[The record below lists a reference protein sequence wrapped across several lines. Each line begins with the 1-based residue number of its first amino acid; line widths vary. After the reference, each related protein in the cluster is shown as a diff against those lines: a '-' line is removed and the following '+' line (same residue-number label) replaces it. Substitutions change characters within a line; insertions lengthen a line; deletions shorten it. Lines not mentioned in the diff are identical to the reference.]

1 MGCIATATNR
11 VMGDAMDA
19 HAVLEAYAAGALNAD
34 EAKRLACEVTGAAH
48 AALLTRLDAD
58 GDGEISMEEAEG
70 GARAAF
76 HAAEERVSRLCA
88 ALEPH
93 RATVFAIGGYLGT
106 FYGGNFPYT
115 ILFSSTFASTGW
127 PTLRPALDE
136 LAASYA
142 RGKRAF
148 RTNGAAL
155 RKAPAV
161 LRRLSAT
168 GVADAREAREAK
180 TVFKAGSS
188 LLAAVDPKHVAG
200 VVRSAYVGVAA
211 SLASVL
217 SATAAKLGVGAGL
230 GAAVGDAIAALLEPA
245 IKRAIKA
252 LDLGDEDD
260 ESVTTWAAKGSS
272 FVAGI
277 LGAFVAHRLDGVVYV
292 AGASLNCATLCVDSI
307 RALAPTSPLRSPR
320 VRHAA
325 VLTLAATG
333 FAYQRILGHGKLP
346 LPARACLAPVFLAE
360 TFLSGIALSSR
371 RHGGF

>member
-1 MGCIATATNR
+1 
-11 VMGDAMDA
+11 MGDAMDA

-148 RTNGAAL
+148 RTNSAAL

-168 GVADAREAREAK
+168 GVTGAREAK

-217 SATAAKLGVGAGL
+217 SATAAKLGVGA
-230 GAAVGDAIAALLEPA
+230 
-245 IKRAIKA
+245 
-252 LDLGDEDD
+252 
-260 ESVTTWAAKGSS
+260 
-272 FVAGI
+272 
-277 LGAFVAHRLDGVVYV
+277 
-292 AGASLNCATLCVDSI
+292 
-307 RALAPTSPLRSPR
+307 
-320 VRHAA
+320 
-325 VLTLAATG
+325 
-333 FAYQRILGHGKLP
+333 
-346 LPARACLAPVFLAE
+346 
-360 TFLSGIALSSR
+360 
-371 RHGGF
+371 